1 MARTN
6 EPERDDNVLK
16 LPPKEESWD
25 PFNVEALKALGRGE
39 EAAVEKLL
47 LAIPVRKPGK
57 GEFFRVHPDP
67 EMSITTKLY
76 RSATAKTS
84 SSIQRSGTCS
94 AARSCG

>member
-6 EPERDDNVLK
+6 DPERDDNVLK

-47 LAIPVRKPGK
+47 LADTSPQTRKG
-57 GEFFRVHPDP
+57 RVLQGSP
-67 EMSITTKLY
+67 
-76 RSATAKTS
+76 
-84 SSIQRSGTCS
+84 
-94 AARSCG
+94 

>member
-1 MARTN
+1 MAPTN

-47 LAIPVRKPGK
+47 LRIPVRKPGK
-57 GEFFRVHPDP
+57 GEFFSTDP
-67 EMSITTKLY
+67 
-76 RSATAKTS
+76 ATANTS
-84 SSIQRSGTCS
+84 SSIQRFGMCS
-94 AARSCG
+94 AARSSW